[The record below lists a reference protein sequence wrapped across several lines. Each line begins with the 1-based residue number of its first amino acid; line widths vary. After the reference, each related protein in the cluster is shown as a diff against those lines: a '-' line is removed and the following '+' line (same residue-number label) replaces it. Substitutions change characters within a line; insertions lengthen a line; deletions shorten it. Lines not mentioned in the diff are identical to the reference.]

1 MSILETIFENEDFK
15 NYMTENTE
23 LLTEAETAVEEL
35 PKILKSFVL
44 ANPTEFI
51 GENLDQTKKNIKVF
65 TEVATCQYIQELSS
79 VMAEQLKVEED
90 ANDTNLEENELI
102 KSYL

>member
-1 MSILETIFENEDFK
+1 MSILETIFENEDFQ

-51 GENLDQTKKNIKVF
+51 GESLDQTKKNIKVF

-79 VMAEQLKVEED
+79 VMSEQLKVEED
-90 ANDTNLEENELI
+90 TTNLEENEVI